1 MREWLHS
8 HMALFLQ
15 AAADT
20 IAPLRPERGVLPPSF
35 WATHGW
41 VVSLVLIVVLA
52 VGAGLL
58 WLSRR
63 PKEVVVLSP
72 AAIARAALEGLQNRG
87 EDEAVVSEAST
98 VFRHY
103 VIAALGLPPG
113 ELTSREIQEAL
124 FSKADADAE
133 LAARIIGF
141 LRRCDEWKFGP
152 VHSPGQL
159 GAA

>member
-20 IAPLRPERGVLPPSF
+20 MPPLRPERGVLPPSF

-41 VVSLVLIVVLA
+41 VVALA
-52 VGAGLL
+52 IILMLAAGAGLL

-72 AAIARAALEGLQNRG
+72 SAIARTALQALQNRA

-98 VFRHY
+98 VFRH
-103 VIAALGLPPG
+103 
-113 ELTSREIQEAL
+113 
-124 FSKADADAE
+124 
-133 LAARIIGF
+133 
-141 LRRCDEWKFGP
+141 
-152 VHSPGQL
+152 
-159 GAA
+159 